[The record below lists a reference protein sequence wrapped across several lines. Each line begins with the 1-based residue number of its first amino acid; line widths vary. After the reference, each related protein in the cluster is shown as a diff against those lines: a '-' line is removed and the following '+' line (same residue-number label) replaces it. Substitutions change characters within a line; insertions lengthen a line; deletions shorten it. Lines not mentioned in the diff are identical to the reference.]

1 MECCKGILELC
12 SQREPLTQPNGHVSS
27 PSLSLTIALQTR
39 TLEESWG
46 PYVLFDTITLVVV
59 AALPSL
65 AAHVRAGRKGA
76 AVREE
81 ILARLNAEAAG
92 QMAAQDDQQGAPATV
107 APYSGT

>member
-12 SQREPLTQPNGHVSS
+12 SQREPQTQPNGHVSS
-27 PSLSLTIALQTR
+27 
-39 TLEESWG
+39 